1 MSRMLPSAVEQRW
14 QEVLRRAAIALKGG
28 GVGVWEAD
36 PGGRLRLLA
45 TSEAEGLA
53 PMVAD
58 DLEATLSALGVLPPR
73 RGPGRWVASRLKGRR
88 WCIAPVRRDAP
99 QPPPAGLERRGRERL
114 TLELAGVCIGLID
127 EPQSRDVESVARLA
141 LILDQVPAIL
151 WTTDAELHVISR
163 AGAGLRSQQI
173 LPERI
178 VGASLLE
185 QQSQH
190 KVGSESVA
198 AHRRALAG
206 ESISY
211 QIRLLHGCYDAH
223 VEPLRDEGGAIV
235 GVVGLAVDVSDR
247 EQALAQAHRS
257 QAELEEFFES
267 APVGIRWTA
276 PDGTILRANRSELDL
291 LGYQPD
297 EYLGRNIA
305 QFCVNPEVAVDSA
318 RRLEGGETLRN
329 VEIRMRHHD
338 GSIRNG
344 LLSANALFEGKQFIH
359 ARCVTRDITDRVQ
372 AEQAL
377 AQFKAMVESADDAVI
392 GKTLEGIITSWNP
405 AATRLYG
412 YAADEVI
419 GKPIAVIAPAD
430 RVDELAGILERLR
443 RGEHIEHYDT
453 TRVRK
458 DGTSVEVSIT
468 ISPILDSHGRPIG
481 ATTIAR
487 DITAR
492 KQAEHQLLHEALHDA
507 LTDLPNR
514 AYFVERVSQA
524 LARLRRDRDYRFAV
538 LFLDVDGFKAVNDRL
553 GHAAGDRLLTEIAGR
568 LRTCVR
574 PGDVVARLGGDEF
587 TLLLDEI
594 TGLAD
599 GERTARRIQDAL
611 AVPISLEGQDVVATA
626 SIGVVLSGSHYT
638 QPQDLLHD
646 ADLAMYHAKQQG
658 RARFQ
663 VFEVALRES
672 AQARLGMEADLRN
685 ALERDELRLVF
696 QPIVQLET
704 GSVHAFEALLRWH
717 RPEQGVVLP
726 AEFVP
731 LAEQTGLILPIGAWV
746 LQEACRHARRW
757 QDALP
762 ASAALRVHV
771 NLSAKQLG
779 HPGIVDDVRTALQD
793 AGLAPSCL
801 ALEITESVLMA
812 SVESSAALL
821 LELRKLG
828 VELHM
833 DDFGTGYSSLSYL
846 PRLPLQGIKVD
857 RSFVHRIGGRR
868 IDLDIVRSIVE
879 LARTLSL
886 EVIVEGVETV
896 AQRERLIAFGC
907 GLGQGDLFAKPLE
920 PAAAS
925 ALLAQSAQADRRTA

>member
-1 MSRMLPSAVEQRW
+1 MSRPLPRAVEKRW
-14 QEVLRRAAIALKGG
+14 QEVLRRADIALQRP

-36 PGGRLRLLA
+36 PRGRLRLLA
-45 TSEAEGLA
+45 ASDAKGIA
-53 PMVAD
+53 PVVAD
-58 DLEATLSALGVLPPR
+58 DLEPTLRELRVLPR
-73 RGPGRWVASRLKGRR
+73 RAPSRWVASCLEGRR

-99 QPPPAGLERRGRERL
+99 RPPPAGLERRGRERL

-127 EPQSRDVESVARLA
+127 EPQSRDVESVTRLA
-141 LILDQVPAIL
+141 VILDQVPAML
-151 WTTDAELHVISR
+151 WTTDAELRVISR
-163 AGAGLRSQQI
+163 AGAGLKSQQI

-185 QQSQH
+185 QQAQH
-190 KVGSESVA
+190 QVSSESVA

-206 ESISY
+206 ESVAY
-211 QIRLLHGCYDAH
+211 QMRLRPRCYDAH

-257 QAELEEFFES
+257 QAELEEFFEN

-305 QFCVNPEVAVDSA
+305 QFCVNPEVAGDSA
-318 RRLEGGETLRN
+318 RRLAGGETLRN
-329 VEIRMRHHD
+329 VEIRMRHRD
-338 GSIRNG
+338 GSIRHG
-344 LLSANALFEGKQFIH
+344 LLSANALFEGEQFIH
-359 ARCVTRDITDRVQ
+359 ARCVTRDITDRIQ

-392 GKTLEGIITSWNP
+392 GKTLEGTITSWNP
-405 AATRLYG
+405 AATQLYG

-419 GKPIAVIAPAD
+419 GKPITVLAPAD
-430 RVDELAGILERLR
+430 RVDEVAGILQRLR

-468 ISPILDSHGRPIG
+468 VSPILDSQGRPIG

-492 KQAEHQLLHEALHDA
+492 KRAEHQLLHE
-507 LTDLPNR
+507 
-514 AYFVERVSQA
+514 
-524 LARLRRDRDYRFAV
+524 
-538 LFLDVDGFKAVNDRL
+538 DGFKAVNDRL

-611 AVPISLEGQDVVATA
+611 AVPIALEGQDIVATA

-638 QPQDLLHD
+638 RPQDLLHD

-685 ALERDELRLVF
+685 ALERNELRLVF

-726 AEFVP
+726 PEFVP

-746 LQEACRHARRW
+746 LQEACRYARRW

-762 ASAALRVHV
+762 ASAPVRVSV

-779 HPGIVDDVRTALQD
+779 HPGIVDEVRTAFQD

-801 ALEITESVLMA
+801 ALEISESVLMA
-812 SVESSAALL
+812 NVESSAALL
-821 LELRKLG
+821 LQLRKLG

-868 IDLDIVRSIVE
+868 IDLDIVRSIVD
-879 LARTLSL
+879 LARTLGL
-886 EVIVEGVETV
+886 VVIAEGVETL

-907 GLGQGDLFAKPLE
+907 ELGQGDLFSKPLE

-925 ALLAQSAQADRRTA
+925 ALLARPPSVGRPTA

>member
-1 MSRMLPSAVEQRW
+1 MSRPLPSAVEQRW
-14 QEVLRRAAIALKGG
+14 QEVLRRADVALQRP

-36 PGGRLRLLA
+36 PRGQVRLLA
-45 TSEAEGLA
+45 ASDPKSIA
-53 PMVAD
+53 PVVD
-58 DLEATLSALGVLPPR
+58 DLEPTLRELRVLPDRAPS
-73 RGPGRWVASRLKGRR
+73 RWVASRLQGRH

-99 QPPPAGLERRGRERL
+99 RPPPAGLERRGRERL

-151 WTTDAELHVISR
+151 WTTDRELHVISR
-163 AGAGLRSQQI
+163 AGAGLKSQQI

-178 VGASLLE
+178 AGASLLE
-185 QQSQH
+185 QQSQQ
-190 KVGSESVA
+190 KVSAESVA

-206 ESISY
+206 ESVSY
-211 QIRLLHGCYDAH
+211 QIRLLPRCYDAH

-318 RRLEGGETLRN
+318 RRLAGGETLRN
-329 VEIRMRHHD
+329 IEIRMRHRD
-338 GSIRNG
+338 GSIRHG
-344 LLSANALFEGKQFIH
+344 LLSANALFEGQQFIH

-405 AATRLYG
+405 AATQLYG
-412 YAADEVI
+412 YGADEVI
-419 GKPIAVIAPAD
+419 GKPITVLAPAD
-430 RVDELAGILERLR
+430 RVDELAGMLERLR

-468 ISPILDSHGRPIG
+468 VSPILDSQGRPIG

-492 KQAEHQLLHEALHDA
+492 KRAEQQLLHEALHDA

-524 LARLRRDRDYRFAV
+524 LGRLRRDRDYRFAV
-538 LFLDVDGFKAVNDRL
+538 LFVDLDGFKAVNDRL
-553 GHAAGDRLLTEIAGR
+553 GHAAGDRLLAEIAGR

-599 GERTARRIQDAL
+599 GERAARRIQDAL
-611 AVPISLEGQDVVATA
+611 AVPVSLAGGDIVATA
-626 SIGVVLSGSHYT
+626 SIGVVLSGSQYA
-638 QPQDLLHD
+638 QPEDLLND

-663 VFEVALRES
+663 VFDIAMRDS
-672 AQARLGMEADLRN
+672 AQARVSVEADLRN
-685 ALERDELRLVF
+685 ALERQELRLVF

-726 AEFVP
+726 PEFVP

-746 LQEACRHARRW
+746 LHEACRYARRW

-762 ASAALRVHV
+762 ASAPVRVSV

-779 HPGIVDDVRTALQD
+779 HPGIVDEVRTAFQD

-868 IDLDIVRSIVE
+868 IDLDIVRSIVD
-879 LARTLSL
+879 LARTLGL
-886 EVIVEGVETV
+886 EVIAEGVETV

-907 GLGQGDLFAKPLE
+907 ELGQGYLFAQPLE

>member
-1 MSRMLPSAVEQRW
+1 
-14 QEVLRRAAIALKGG
+14 
-28 GVGVWEAD
+28 VGVWEAD
-36 PGGRLRLLA
+36 PRGRLRLLA
-45 TSEAEGLA
+45 ASDAERIA
-53 PMVAD
+53 PAVAD
-58 DLEATLSALGVLPPR
+58 DLEPTLRELHVLPR
-73 RGPGRWVASRLKGRR
+73 RAPSRWVASRLGGLR

-99 QPPPAGLERRGRERL
+99 RPPPAGLERRGRERL
-114 TLELAGVCIGLID
+114 TLELVGVCIGLID
-127 EPQSRDVESVARLA
+127 EAQSPDVESVARLA

-151 WTTDAELHVISR
+151 WTTDVELRVISR
-163 AGAGLRSQQI
+163 AGAGLKSQQI
-173 LPERI
+173 LPDRI

-185 QQSQH
+185 QQSLH

-206 ESISY
+206 ESVSY
-211 QIRLLHGCYDAH
+211 QIRLFPRCYDAH

-257 QAELEEFFES
+257 QAELDEFFEN

-276 PDGTILRANRSELDL
+276 PEGTILRANRSELDL

-305 QFCVNPEVAVDSA
+305 QFCVDPEVAVDSV
-318 RRLEGGETLRN
+318 RRLVAGETVRN
-329 VEIRMRHHD
+329 VDIRMRHRD
-338 GSIRNG
+338 GSIRHG
-344 LLSANALFEGKQFIH
+344 LLSANALFESGQLIH
-359 ARCVTRDITDRVQ
+359 ARCVTRDITDRIE

-377 AQFKAMVESADDAVI
+377 AEFKAMVESADDAVI
-392 GKTLEGIITSWNP
+392 GKTLEGIITKWNP

-419 GKPIAVIAPAD
+419 GKPIAVLAPAD
-430 RVDELAGILERLR
+430 RVDEFAGILERLR
-443 RGEHIEHYDT
+443 RGEHIEHFDT

-468 ISPILDSHGRPIG
+468 ISPILDSDGRPVG

-492 KQAEHQLLHEALHDA
+492 KRAEQQLLHEALHDA

-524 LARLRRDRDYRFAV
+524 LARLQRDRDYRFAL
-538 LFLDVDGFKAVNDRL
+538 LFIDLDDFKAANDRL
-553 GHAAGDRLLTEIAGR
+553 GHVAGDRLLTEIAAR

-587 TLLLDEI
+587 TVLLEEI
-594 TGLAD
+594 TGLPE
-599 GERTARRIQDAL
+599 GERAARRIQDAL
-611 AVPISLEGQDVVATA
+611 AVPVSLEGQDVVATA
-626 SIGVVLSGSHYT
+626 SIGVVLSGPHYT
-638 QPQDLLHD
+638 QPQELLHD
-646 ADLAMYHAKQQG
+646 ADLAMYHAKERG

-663 VFEVALRES
+663 VFDIAMRDS

-685 ALERDELRLVF
+685 ALERNELRLVF

-704 GSVHAFEALLRWH
+704 GNVHAFEALLRWH

-726 AEFVP
+726 PELLP
-731 LAEQTGLILPIGAWV
+731 LAEQAGHILPIGAWV
-746 LQEACRHARRW
+746 LQEACRCARRW

-762 ASAALRVHV
+762 ASAPLRVHV

-779 HPGIVDDVRTALQD
+779 HPGIVDEVRTALRE
-793 AGLAPSCL
+793 AGLSPSCL
-801 ALEITESVLMA
+801 ALEISESVLMA

-821 LELRKLG
+821 LQLRELG
-828 VELHM
+828 VDLHM
-833 DDFGTGYSSLSYL
+833 DDFGIGYSSLSHL

-857 RSFVHRIGGRR
+857 RSLVHRIGGRR
-868 IDLDIVRSIVE
+868 IDLDIMRSIVD
-879 LARTLSL
+879 LARNLGV
-886 EVIVEGVETV
+886 EVIAEGVETV

-907 GLGQGDLFAKPLE
+907 ELGQGYLFAKPLE
-920 PAAAS
+920 PAAAT
-925 ALLAQSAQADRRTA
+925 ALLAQSAQADRHTA

>member
-1 MSRMLPSAVEQRW
+1 MNRPLPRAVEQRW
-14 QEVLRRAAIALKGG
+14 QEVLRRADIALQRP

-36 PGGRLRLLA
+36 PRGRLRLLA
-45 TSEAEGLA
+45 ASDAKGIA
-53 PMVAD
+53 PVVAD
-58 DLEATLSALGVLPPR
+58 DLEPTLRELRVLPRLAPS
-73 RGPGRWVASRLKGRR
+73 RWVASCLEGRR

-99 QPPPAGLERRGRERL
+99 RPPPAGLERRGRERL

-141 LILDQVPAIL
+141 LILDQVPAML
-151 WTTDAELHVISR
+151 WTTDRELHVISR
-163 AGAGLRSQQI
+163 AGAGLKSQQI

-178 VGASLLE
+178 AGASLLE
-185 QQSQH
+185 QQSQQ
-190 KVGSESVA
+190 KVSAESVA

-206 ESISY
+206 ESVSY
-211 QIRLLHGCYDAH
+211 QVRLPPRCYDAH
-223 VEPLRDEGGAIV
+223 VEPLRDEGGTIV
-235 GVVGLAVDVSDR
+235 GVVGVAVDVSDR

-257 QAELEEFFES
+257 QAELEEFFEN
-267 APVGIRWTA
+267 APVGLRWMA
-276 PDGTILRANRSELDL
+276 PDGTLLRANRAELDL

-297 EYLGRNIA
+297 DYLGRNIA
-305 QFCVNPEVAVDSA
+305 QFCVDPDVAADSV
-318 RRLEGGETLRN
+318 RRLRGGETLRN
-329 VEIRMRHHD
+329 IEIRMRHRD
-338 GSIRNG
+338 GSIRHG
-344 LLSANALFEGKQFIH
+344 LMSGNALFEGGQFIH
-359 ARCVTRDITDRVQ
+359 ARCVTRDIQDRIQ

-392 GKTLEGIITSWNP
+392 GKTLEGMITSWN
-405 AATRLYG
+405 AAAARLYG
-412 YAADEVI
+412 YAAEEMI
-419 GKPIAVIAPAD
+419 GKSIGLLAPPD
-430 RVDELAGILERLR
+430 KVDELAGILAGLR
-443 RGEHIEHYDT
+443 RGEHVDHHDT

-458 DGTSVEVSIT
+458 DGTLVEVSIT
-468 ISPILDSHGRPIG
+468 VSPILDPHGRPIG

-492 KQAEHQLLHEALHDA
+492 KRAEQQLLHEALYDA

-524 LARLRRDRDYRFAV
+524 LARLRRDRDYRFAL
-538 LFLDVDGFKAVNDRL
+538 LFLDLDDFKAVNDRL
-553 GHAAGDRLLTEIAGR
+553 GHAAGDRLLTEIAAR

-587 TLLLDEI
+587 TLLLEEI
-594 TGLAD
+594 TGLPD
-599 GERTARRIQDAL
+599 GERAARRIQDAL
-611 AVPISLEGQDVVATA
+611 AVPVSLEGQEIVATA
-626 SIGVVLSGSHYT
+626 SIGIVLSASHYA

-646 ADLAMYHAKQQG
+646 ADLAMYDAKEQG

-663 VFEVALRES
+663 VFDVAMRHS

-685 ALERDELRLVF
+685 ALERHEFRLVF

-704 GSVHAFEALLRWH
+704 GSVHGFEALLRWH

-726 AEFVP
+726 PEFLP
-731 LAEQTGLILPIGAWV
+731 LAEQAGLLLPIGAWV
-746 LQEACRHARRW
+746 LQEACRYARRW

-762 ASAALRVHV
+762 ASAPVRVSV

-779 HPGIVDDVRTALQD
+779 HPGIVDEVRTALQD
-793 AGLAPSCL
+793 AGLPPSCL
-801 ALEITESVLMA
+801 ALEINESVLMA
-812 SVESSAALL
+812 NVESSAALL
-821 LELRKLG
+821 LQLRELA

-846 PRLPLQGIKVD
+846 PRLPLQGIKVH

-868 IDLDIVRSIVE
+868 IDLDIVRSIVD

-886 EVIVEGVETV
+886 EVIAEGVETV

-925 ALLAQSAQADRRTA
+925 ALLAQSGQADRRTA

>member
-1 MSRMLPSAVEQRW
+1 MNRPLPRAVEQRW
-14 QEVLRRAAIALKGG
+14 QEVLRRADIALQRP
-28 GVGVWEAD
+28 GVGMWEAD
-36 PGGRLRLLA
+36 PRGRLRLLA
-45 TSEAEGLA
+45 ASDAKGIA
-53 PMVAD
+53 PVVAD
-58 DLEATLSALGVLPPR
+58 DLEPTLRELRVLSDRAPS
-73 RGPGRWVASRLKGRR
+73 RWAASRLQGRH
-88 WCIAPVRRDAP
+88 WCIAPVRRTVTR
-99 QPPPAGLERRGRERL
+99 PPPAGLEWGDRERL

-127 EPQSRDVESVARLA
+127 EPQSRDVESVTRLA
-141 LILDQVPAIL
+141 VILDQVPAML
-151 WTTDAELHVISR
+151 WTTDAELRVISR
-163 AGAGLRSQQI
+163 AGAGLKSQQI

-178 VGASLLE
+178 VGASLLD
-185 QQSQH
+185 QQAQH
-190 KVGSESVA
+190 QVSSESVA

-206 ESISY
+206 ESVAY
-211 QIRLLHGCYDAH
+211 QIRLLPRCYDVH

-235 GVVGLAVDVSDR
+235 GVVGSAVDVSDR

-257 QAELEEFFES
+257 QAELEEFFEN

-305 QFCVNPEVAVDSA
+305 QFCVNAEVVVDSA
-318 RRLEGGETLRN
+318 RRLAGGETLRN
-329 VEIRMRHHD
+329 VEIRMRHRD
-338 GSIRNG
+338 GSIRHG
-344 LLSANALFEGKQFIH
+344 LLSANALFEGEQFVH
-359 ARCVTRDITDRVQ
+359 ARCITRDITDRIQ

-392 GKTLEGIITSWNP
+392 GKTLEGMITSWNA

-412 YAADEVI
+412 YAAEEVM
-419 GKPIAVIAPAD
+419 GEPIAMLVPPD
-430 RVDELAGILERLR
+430 GLDELAEILERLR
-443 RGEHIEHYDT
+443 RGEHVEHRDT

-458 DGTSVEVSIT
+458 DGTLVEVSIT
-468 ISPILDSHGRPIG
+468 ISPILDANGRPIG

-487 DITAR
+487 DNTAR
-492 KQAEHQLLHEALHDA
+492 RRAEQQLLHEAL
-507 LTDLPNR
+507 
-514 AYFVERVSQA
+514 
-524 LARLRRDRDYRFAV
+524 
-538 LFLDVDGFKAVNDRL
+538 
-553 GHAAGDRLLTEIAGR
+553 
-568 LRTCVR
+568 
-574 PGDVVARLGGDEF
+574 
-587 TLLLDEI
+587 
-594 TGLAD
+594 
-599 GERTARRIQDAL
+599 RIQDAL
-611 AVPISLEGQDVVATA
+611 AVPVSLEGQDIVATA
-626 SIGVVLSGSHYT
+626 SIGVVLSGSHYA

-663 VFEVALRES
+663 VFDIAMRDS

-685 ALERDELRLVF
+685 ALERNELRLVF
-696 QPIVQLET
+696 QPIVRLET
-704 GSVHAFEALLRWH
+704 GNVHGFEALLRWH

-731 LAEQTGLILPIGAWV
+731 LAEQTGLILPVGAWV
-746 LQEACRHARRW
+746 LREACRYARRW
-757 QDALP
+757 QDTLP
-762 ASAALRVHV
+762 AAAAVRVSV

-779 HPGIVDDVRTALQD
+779 HPGIVHEVRTALQD

-812 SVESSAALL
+812 NVESSAALL
-821 LELRKLG
+821 LQLRKLG

-868 IDLDIVRSIVE
+868 IDLDIVRSIVD
-879 LARTLSL
+879 LARTLGL
-886 EVIVEGVETV
+886 EVIAEGVETV

-907 GLGQGDLFAKPLE
+907 ELGQGYLFAQPLE